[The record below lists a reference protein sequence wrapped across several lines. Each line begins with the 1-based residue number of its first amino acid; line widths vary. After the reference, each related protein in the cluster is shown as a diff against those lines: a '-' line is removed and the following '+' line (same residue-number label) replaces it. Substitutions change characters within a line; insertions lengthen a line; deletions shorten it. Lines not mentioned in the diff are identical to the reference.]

1 MRQPRSAPGSRPLTA
16 LRAPTGVDRERF
28 LRQQGIEGL
37 GIERLRSMHVTVVG
51 AGAVG
56 NEVVKNLVLLGIGAI
71 DVHDFDRVEIHNL
84 TRSVFLRETDV
95 GSSKA
100 RAVVARAGEVDADIL
115 LRAVDGD
122 AWRTLRLAELERRDV
137 VICAVDNL
145 EARMKLSQLCLLAG
159 VDLVNAGIDSRYASV
174 ESFPFRSAGDAAC
187 FECHLPASAYRKVSD
202 RYSCG
207 WLRRRLLA
215 QDTIP
220 TTAIT
225 ASVAGALAVQAALR
239 VGGSISDA
247 RRVLVDTRSGA
258 GSAAAMGRSADCP
271 ACALLS
277 PRPRRVASAGDWQR
291 ALAAHAPDAPAVLLS
306 DPVIFGYACADCGPT
321 PQAGRYVGHRADD
334 FDDRIMRCEACGQL
348 SVRIDIR
355 TEAAVDDLRQL
366 FDRSPP
372 PAKFLLARV
381 GEPDA
386 VCIDLED

>member
-1 MRQPRSAPGSRPLTA
+1 
-16 LRAPTGVDRERF
+16 VDQERF

-56 NEVVKNLVLLGIGAI
+56 NEVVKNLVLLGVGAI

-122 AWRTLRLAELERRDV
+122 AWRTLRLAELERCDV

-187 FECHLPASAYRKVSD
+187 FECHLPASAYRKVSE

-225 ASVAGALAVQAALR
+225 ASVAGAFVVQAVLR
-239 VGGSISDA
+239 DAADTTA
-247 RRVLVDTRSGA
+247 RRVLVDTRTGA
-258 GSAAAMGRSADCP
+258 STVAVLERTIDCP
-271 ACALLS
+271 GCGALV
-277 PRPRRVASAGDWQR
+277 PRPRRVPGRSDWQR
-291 ALAAHAPDAPAVLLS
+291 ALATHAPGATHVLLS
-306 DPVIFGYACADCGPT
+306 DALIFAYGCAACGSTGVPGAF
-321 PQAGRYVGHRADD
+321 AGRAAAM
-334 FDDRIMRCEACGQL
+334 FDDRILRCAACGEL
-348 SVRIDIR
+348 AVRVDVR
-355 TEAAVDDLRQL
+355 NEATVADLVRL
-366 FDRSPP
+366 LGATAP
-372 PAKFLLARV
+372 PAKYLLARA

-386 VCIDLED
+386 VCIDLEE